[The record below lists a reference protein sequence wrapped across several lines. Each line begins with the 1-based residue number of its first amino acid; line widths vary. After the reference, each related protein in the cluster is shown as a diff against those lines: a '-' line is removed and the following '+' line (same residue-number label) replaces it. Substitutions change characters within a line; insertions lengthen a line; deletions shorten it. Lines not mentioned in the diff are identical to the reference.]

1 MQKEFRNNI
10 ILLLVINFVIKPF
23 YVLGIDAQVQNAV
36 GESEYGMYF
45 ALFNFCFLFQ
55 IILDFGIQNYNS
67 QYISSNRDEISLM
80 LPIVLG
86 AKIIL
91 IILFALMVSI
101 GALLMSYPLEYF
113 ILLGLIVMVMVFQ
126 SLFIYLRS
134 NFSALGFFRMETWF
148 SAFDK
153 FLMILVIGYLLYVSK
168 NISITL
174 FAAGQLFALVISVIV
189 AVFFLRKKV
198 VFKISFNLGKIKT
211 LLTKSFPFAIVFLLM
226 TLYTRMDGV
235 MLEYI
240 LDDNARAA
248 GVYAAGFRLLDAA
261 NMIGYLFALLLLP
274 MFANLIGEKKD
285 VNTLTFSAASLLI
298 TIASLISA
306 ICWFYSS
313 EIMNLIY
320 IQADNTYSEVFGVLM
335 LSFWAMALSYVFG
348 SLITASGK
356 LRIFNMIFVVGIIIN
371 WTLNLMLIPEK
382 GAYGAAVAT
391 LVTQFFVFL
400 SQLILARKMF
410 DLHFNF
416 TFFSKS
422 LTIVGTYFAL
432 SYLMHQY
439 LAMNWFLEIII
450 ITIISLAISFF
461 MGFLRLS
468 LNPA

>member
-1 MQKEFRNNI
+1 
-10 ILLLVINFVIKPF
+10 
-23 YVLGIDAQVQNAV
+23 
-36 GESEYGMYF
+36 
-45 ALFNFCFLFQ
+45 
-55 IILDFGIQNYNS
+55 
-67 QYISSNRDEISLM
+67 
-80 LPIVLG
+80 
-86 AKIIL
+86 
-91 IILFALMVSI
+91 
-101 GALLMSYPLEYF
+101 
-113 ILLGLIVMVMVFQ
+113 
-126 SLFIYLRS
+126 
-134 NFSALGFFRMETWF
+134 
-148 SAFDK
+148 
-153 FLMILVIGYLLYVSK
+153 
-168 NISITL
+168 
-174 FAAGQLFALVISVIV
+174 
-189 AVFFLRKKV
+189 
-198 VFKISFNLGKIKT
+198 
-211 LLTKSFPFAIVFLLM
+211 
-226 TLYTRMDGV
+226 
-235 MLEYI
+235 
-240 LDDNARAA
+240 
-248 GVYAAGFRLLDAA
+248 
-261 NMIGYLFALLLLP
+261 
-274 MFANLIGEKKD
+274 
-285 VNTLTFSAASLLI
+285 SLLI

-320 IQADNTYSEVFGVLM
+320 IQADNTYAEVFRVLM

-468 LNPA
+468 LKPA

>member
-91 IILFALMVSI
+91 IILFAFMVST

-198 VFKISFNLGKIKT
+198 VFKINFNLGKIKT

-320 IQADNTYSEVFGVLM
+320 IQADNTYSEVFRVLM

-356 LRIFNMIFVVGIIIN
+356 LRIFNMIFVVG
-371 WTLNLMLIPEK
+371 
-382 GAYGAAVAT
+382 
-391 LVTQFFVFL
+391 
-400 SQLILARKMF
+400 
-410 DLHFNF
+410 
-416 TFFSKS
+416 
-422 LTIVGTYFAL
+422 
-432 SYLMHQY
+432 
-439 LAMNWFLEIII
+439 
-450 ITIISLAISFF
+450 
-461 MGFLRLS
+461 
-468 LNPA
+468 